1 MKRLPVILAVLLIT
15 IMVTSTVVV
24 AAPPKVDAATCSGTY
39 TVVAGDYLSLIASRC
54 SVNVS
59 DILALNP
66 DITNPNLIFPGQV
79 INVTG
84 TPSSTATTTTTS
96 VVVPVTSSVTYTT
109 VSGDTLASVT
119 KRFDMNAQQLLA
131 NNPGIMLA
139 PGQVITISTS
149 TSVSGGTLA
158 PGEVKSGKYLALAGD
173 TLRSLATKFRTS
185 VDYMVKYNPNIA
197 SPDVN
202 VGGLIIILPSM

>member
-15 IMVTSTVVV
+15 VMVTSTVVV
-24 AAPPKVDAATCSGTY
+24 AAPPKVEAATCSGTY

-54 SVNVS
+54 STTVS
-59 DILALNP
+59 ELLALNP
-66 DITNPNLIFPGQV
+66 DITDPNLIFVGQV

-84 TPSSTATTTTTS
+84 TPSSTATTTS

-119 KRFDMNAQQLLA
+119 KRFDMNAQQLLV
-131 NNPGIMLA
+131 NNPGLMLA

-149 TSVSGGTLA
+149 TSVNGGSLA
-158 PGEVKSGKYLALAGD
+158 PGEVKSGKYLALPGD
-173 TLRSLATKFRTS
+173 TLRTLATKFRTS
-185 VDYMVKYNPNIA
+185 VDYMIRYNPNI
-197 SPDVN
+197 SGPDVN

>member
-54 SVNVS
+54 SVAVS

-84 TPSSTATTTTTS
+84 TPSSTATTTS

-119 KRFDMNAQQLLA
+119 NRFEMNAQQLLA
-131 NNPGIMLA
+131 NNPGLMLA

-149 TSVSGGTLA
+149 TSVNGGTLA

-185 VDYMVKYNPNIA
+185 VDYMVKYNPNIS